1 MRAPFPLSRTAFA
14 AAFAALFGIGL
25 LVWPG
30 QAQALSLGGLFGSPV
45 DAELVG
51 RVPQAK
57 REGISKAEYVLA
69 CAKQDQELAE
79 VKEELADRQDDLAN
93 LNAKLAKC
101 QTRAAEIALDI
112 AKMEAIMA
120 SNLGKAEENRKV
132 LDGLKNDRAENDLE
146 CRELKS
152 KTGPAALMVR
162 DWTNRVAAKEKAV
175 AEFKSRRPSLS
186 GAAAPAVAPAPAPT
200 TVPAPAEDPVE
211 IVRPQPAGDAAQP
224 AAAPATPAPEA
235 DLKN

>member
-14 AAFAALFGIGL
+14 AALAALL
-25 LVWPG
+25 AAAPLVWPG
-30 QAQALSLGGLFGSPV
+30 QAHALSMGGLFGSPV

-57 REGISKAEYVLA
+57 REGINKAEFLLA

-79 VKEELADRQDDLAN
+79 LKEELADRQDDLAS
-93 LNAKLAKC
+93 LYAKLAKC

-112 AKMEAIMA
+112 AKMEAVMG
-120 SNLGKAEENRKV
+120 SNLGKGEENRKV
-132 LDGLKNDRAENDLE
+132 LDGLKSDRAENDLE

-152 KTGPAALMVR
+152 KTGPATLMVR

-175 AEFKSRRPSLS
+175 AEFKARRPSLS
-186 GAAAPAVAPAPAPT
+186 GIAAPAPAPAPV
-200 TVPAPAEDPVE
+200 VPVDDPVE
-211 IVRPQPAGDAAQP
+211 IVRPQPGSAASQP
-224 AAAPATPAPEA
+224 EASPAVPASEA